1 MGEEAD
7 SAVVKEKPEPE
18 EQRILIGSKCL
29 LRSLCTE
36 TSVSNGASRLERTET
51 ISYSISFTSTCRQTE
66 TGGRRV
72 LTCSCSLQRTWTG
85 STEGNGG
92 PSAETF

>member
-1 MGEEAD
+1 MGEEAN

-18 EQRILIGSKCL
+18 EQRILIGSKCS
-29 LRSLCTE
+29 LRSPCTE
-36 TSVSNGASRLERTET
+36 ASVSNGASRLKRTET
-51 ISYSISFTSTCRQTE
+51 ISYSVSFTSTCRQTK

-72 LTCSCSLQRTWTG
+72 LTCSCSLQRTRTG
-85 STEGNGG
+85 STKRNGG